1 MDKEQ
6 RKQRI
11 ITQSIVEKTISGWIV
26 VDMAEHGIVVRAI
39 YGNMWTG
46 RHAGLAFASR
56 VLQEVSWLESH
67 ERGQTPRILIDTA
80 RATNVE
86 PQGGFICTTWQC
98 FPDSIEIC
106 SVGTNTV
113 LVGDANGMQ
122 EVLVRHSIDEV
133 IKQDAIKRGELP
145 KDAYHFYR
153 FFATHVL
160 GDKKGCMI
168 EDIRVVQIPL
178 VQDTVI
184 GILSDHEIAS
194 EAVRQKIPGF
204 QLFSFIQDWTP
215 IERVER
221 TSVVISVA

>member
-11 ITQSIVEKTISGWIV
+11 VTHSIVEKTIRRWIV
-26 VDMAEHGIVVRAI
+26 VNMAEHGIVVRAI

-122 EVLVRHSIDEV
+122 EVLVRHSIDEA
-133 IKQDAIKRGELP
+133 IKQDGIINDERQKAI
-145 KDAYHFYR
+145 R
-153 FFATHVL
+153 FHRFTTTHVL
-160 GDKKGCMI
+160 GGEKGCTI

-184 GILSDHEIAS
+184 GILGDNVIAS
-194 EAVRQKIPGF
+194 EAVRQKIPGS

>member
-11 ITQSIVEKTISGWIV
+11 FTQSIVEKTIRRWIV
-26 VDMAEHGIVVRAI
+26 VNMAEHGIFVRAI
-39 YGNMWTG
+39 YGNMWRE

-106 SVGTNTV
+106 SVGTNAV

-122 EVLVRHSIDEV
+122 EALVRHSGDEV
-133 IKQDAIKRGELP
+133 IKQDAIKRGERLQY
-145 KDAYHFYR
+145 ANLFHR
-153 FFATHVL
+153 FTVTHVL
-160 GDKKGCMI
+160 GSEKGCKI

-194 EAVRQKIPGF
+194 EAVRQKIPGS